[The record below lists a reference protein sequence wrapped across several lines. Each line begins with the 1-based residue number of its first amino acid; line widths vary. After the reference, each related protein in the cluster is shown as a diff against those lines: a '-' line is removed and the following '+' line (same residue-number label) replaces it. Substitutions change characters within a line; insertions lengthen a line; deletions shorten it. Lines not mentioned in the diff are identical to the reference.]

1 MYFKNFASTV
11 SWSTYVT
18 TIVTIVTIVATS
30 KVDAGLS
37 NLVTVRFREIRSH
50 GYYAT
55 VSLQQMVLELV
66 ILRITET
73 EAFKLDN
80 SRK

>member
-37 NLVTVRFREIRSH
+37 NLVTVRFREIRSN

-55 VSLQQMVLELV
+55 VSLQMVLELV

-80 SRK
+80 SRN